1 MINKFKK
8 IISIVLAIGA
18 ILIAGNFAIAASG
31 AGTPGAGGI
40 GTPSQWINKGGQLF
54 TNPNNAI
61 INVGGC
67 NGCSGSPSSPL
78 TGVQYNI
85 SNAFTADSNFTRDPS
100 DNFYTKLLADT
111 QAFLFISDNGN
122 DYTFQSTEH
131 GTPGNSITLVFN
143 GTDDVDTVV
152 AAWNTANPS
161 NTVVLT
167 SGNGTDVISAQ
178 TQTLSGGG
186 VTGIQEGY
194 HDLFGPNVDGSAF
207 YSKDLTSG
215 AFAGSFVGDA
225 TMLGIPGLSNIT
237 GFIDFANNNFATTIS
252 SSTGLSLNY
261 SSPAGN
267 ADLRL
272 DSNSASISSGNNWG
286 FNASSTDSQLSW
298 FTPNYNL
305 VLPSNAPSIGDSI
318 QVTGSGGGNYYSSWV
333 AGGGSAAGSDTW
345 VQYNNAGVLGA
356 SQDFLFDNTNKILN
370 VGDRTRTMLVID
382 NQSGTTGF
390 IMGDGVNS
398 IFDFKA
404 RTSGLSTLSLD
415 TSNFGGILGATN
427 GNVPNANST
436 YISVDNQNKQLVGY
450 GLSKVT
456 RTAISF
462 TGSGLNDM
470 TTNAEQFYTGNNSL
484 NTFSVVVTNVNAQDI
499 NFSGSVGTYPQVGDV
514 VTGLTTGATGT
525 IFQTDGATYA
535 LVDGIAGG
543 PFSGTEVVTYTGGS
557 IATLSATAMGDY
569 VQVNNGPNS
578 MQKFTWDTGSFVQ
591 GVTPVFGS
599 DLGHTVGD
607 YWGFDYYVNYGSML
621 LMDGSPTNGT
631 VTIGDVNGLYGGGGA
646 ITMDLISKFTKY
658 GGGKVNQTDYVST
671 ASYNVSLSEYNIDVR
686 VNSIGAAP
694 DVYLPAI
701 DYQGR
706 EYVITDEDGNSSTY
720 PITLHAASGQTFNTT
735 GTSTLVIN
743 TNFKSVRIHANV
755 SGNTWI
761 VTSN

>member
-1 MINKFKK
+1 MQQSETTFDLNQPAMLNGQQPVPLKY
-8 IISIVLAIGA
+8 LQTLGA
-18 ILIAGNFAIAASG
+18 SAGQSPTFNGTTVVWSAGSGNPSAPDTGIQYNNAGNF
-31 AGTPGAGGI
+31 
-40 GTPSQWINKGGQLF
+40 F
-54 TNPNNAI
+54 
-61 INVGGC
+61 
-67 NGCSGSPSSPL
+67 
-78 TGVQYNI
+78 
-85 SNAFTADSNFTRDPS
+85 ADALATRDPS

-225 TMLGIPGLSNIT
+225 TMLGLPGLSNIT
-237 GFIDFANNNFATTIS
+237 GFIDFANNNFAATIS
-252 SSTGLSLNY
+252 SSTELFLNY

-267 ADLRL
+267 AELRL

-305 VLPSNAPSIGDSI
+305 VLPSGAPNIGDTI
-318 QVTGSGGGNYYSSWV
+318 QVTGSGIGNYYASF
-333 AGGGSAAGSDTW
+333 APGGGSSAAGSDTW
-345 VQYNNAGVLGA
+345 VQYNNSGVFGA
-356 SQDFLFDNTNKILN
+356 SQDFLFDNANKILN
-370 VGDRTRTMLVID
+370 VGDRTKTMLVID

-390 IMGDGVNS
+390 IMGDGING
-398 IFDFKA
+398 IFKIKDRA
-404 RTSGLSTLSLD
+404 SGLETLSLS
-415 TSNFGGILGATN
+415 TSNFSGLLGATN
-427 GNVPNANST
+427 GNVPNANSI
-436 YISVDNQNKQLVGY
+436 YLSVDNQNKQLVGY

-462 TGSGLNDM
+462 SGSGLDDM
-470 TTNAEQFYTGNNSL
+470 TTNPEQFYTGNNSV
-484 NTFSVVVTNVNAQDI
+484 NTFAVIITNVDAQSI
-499 NFSGSVGTYPQVGDV
+499 GFSGITGNNPQVGDV

-525 IFQTDGATYA
+525 IFQTDGATYV
-535 LVDGIAGG
+535 LIDGIVGG
-543 PFSGTEVVTYTGGS
+543 PFSPTEVITYAGGNIAS
-557 IATLSATAMGDY
+557 ISATAMGDY

-686 VNSIGAAP
+686 VSSIGAAP

-706 EYVITDEDGNSSTY
+706 EYVITDEDGNSSNY
-720 PITLHAASGQTFNTT
+720 PITLHAASGQQFNTT